1 VPASAPSDPASA
13 PRQGEPIRADLA
25 ELLAGLKFDAQGLV
39 TAVIQ
44 DHADATVL
52 MVGWMDA
59 EAVRRTLTTGRTWFW
74 SRSRREYWQKGE
86 TSGHRQYVRSVHAD
100 CDRDALLVRVE
111 QVGGACHTG
120 ARSCFEEALP
130 AVTGSSVAGA
140 ATGSSVAGAAT
151 GSSADGA
158 ATGSEA
164 FGSPAAA
171 RAGAVGGETRP

>member
-1 VPASAPSDPASA
+1 VPPSVPSDPAGA
-13 PRQGEPIRADLA
+13 PRSGAPTGADLA
-25 ELLAGLKFDAQGLV
+25 ELIAGLKFDAQGLV

-52 MVGWMDA
+52 MVGWMDT

-74 SRSRREYWQKGE
+74 SRSRRAYWQKGE

-100 CDRDALLVRVE
+100 CDRDTLLVRVE

-130 AVTGSSVAGA
+130 AVTASSAGVPA
-140 ATGSSVAGAAT
+140 AAA
-151 GSSADGA
+151 GSSAGA
-158 ATGSEA
+158 SSAGGSS
-164 FGSPAAA
+164 GGA
-171 RAGAVGGETRP
+171 RVGGEAGR

>member
-1 VPASAPSDPASA
+1 VPASVPSDPASA
-13 PRQGEPIRADLA
+13 PRAAEPAGADLA
-25 ELLAGLKFDAQGLV
+25 ELVAGLKFDAQGLV

-74 SRSRREYWQKGE
+74 SRSRGEYWQKGE

-100 CDRDALLVRVE
+100 CDRDTLLVRVE
-111 QVGGACHTG
+111 QIGGACHTG
-120 ARSCFEEALP
+120 ARSCFEEVLP
-130 AVTGSSVAGA
+130 AV
-140 ATGSSVAGAAT
+140 T

-158 ATGSEA
+158 AMDATAPGLSPLGSA
-164 FGSPAAA
+164 APGSAAPGPAV
-171 RAGAVGGETRP
+171 RAGAAGGQAGP